1 MMHSG
6 YRTMKDMRDEALIR
20 AARRVWERNG
30 GRVRDRMALAR
41 LTVRESAP
49 GYFVQYEH
57 AERMM
62 RQYRQGRLKAEKA
75 TRRAMWEEIGR
86 KVAQRLIRDP
96 EMSYNAAV
104 ADVLCEEH
112 ASRFFLEPDTV
123 SRVLR
128 GCKLGNN
135 VLIK

>member
-1 MMHSG
+1 MNTG
-6 YRTMKDMRDEALIR
+6 YRTMKDMRDEALIK

-30 GRVRDRMALAR
+30 GRVRDRMELAR

-62 RQYRQGRLKAEKA
+62 RQYRQGRLKAEKS
-75 TRRAMWEEIGR
+75 TRREMWHEIGQ
-86 KVAQRLIRDP
+86 KVAERMVRNP
-96 EMSYNAAV
+96 RMSYNAAV
-104 ADVLCEEH
+104 ADVLCVEH

-123 SRVLR
+123 SRILR
-128 GCKLGNN
+128 QCKFGKCGK
-135 VLIK
+135 IR